1 MKCPTVPLSV
11 LDLSPISAGS
21 TVAQA
26 LRNTV
31 DLARAAER
39 AGYRRYW
46 LAEHHLNPGVAGAS
60 PPLLIQAVA
69 AATTTIRVGS
79 GAVQTGHRTP
89 LSVVEE
95 FGILD
100 ALFPGRI
107 DLGLGRSGGP
117 RSLPEPTDEPR
128 ERVVGDVLIP
138 KPFSFAGLI
147 GSPRFRAQIELLRQ
161 PEAKTP
167 AYDRIVDD
175 VLDLIAGR
183 YRSSEGVEV
192 HAVPGEGAA
201 VEPWVLGSSGADS
214 AVVAGERGLR
224 FAANYHVSPGTVLDA
239 VEAYRAAFRP
249 SPELDRP
256 YVMVSADV
264 VVGPDDATA
273 ERLAA
278 GYGPWV
284 HSIRTGA
291 GAIPFPDEADARSY
305 PWTAADRELV
315 DDRLRTQF
323 VGSPATVV
331 DRLAALQAVTGAD
344 ELLVTTITHRH
355 EDRVASQALLAQ
367 EWAARDRATAGRAAP
382 GEQRSA

>member
-1 MKCPTVPLSV
+1 MTVPLSV
-11 LDLSPISAGS
+11 LDLVPISAGS
-21 TVAQA
+21 TVAEA

-31 DLARAAER
+31 DLARGAER

-60 PPLLIQAVA
+60 PPLVIQAVA
-69 AATTTIRVGS
+69 AATSTIRVGS

-100 ALFPGRI
+100 ALYPGRI

-117 RSLPEPTDEPR
+117 RSLADR
-128 ERVVGDVLIP
+128 GNGAVAERVVDGVLIP
-138 KPFSFAGLI
+138 RPFSVAGLLA
-147 GSPRFRAQIELLRQ
+147 SPRFRAQVEVLRQ
-161 PEAKTP
+161 PGAQTP

-183 YRSSEGVEV
+183 FRSSEGVSV
-192 HAVPGEGAA
+192 HATPGEGAG

-239 VEAYRAAFRP
+239 VQAYREAFRP
-249 SPELDRP
+249 SPGLDRP

-273 ERLAA
+273 HRLAA

-284 HSIRTGA
+284 HSIRSGA
-291 GAIPFPDEADARSY
+291 GAIPFPDEAGAAGY
-305 PWTAADRELV
+305 PWTAADRDLV
-315 DDRLRTQF
+315 RDRVETQF
-323 VGSPATVV
+323 VGSPSTVAE
-331 DRLAALQAVTGAD
+331 RLAALAAVTGAD
-344 ELLVTTITHRH
+344 ELLVTTITHRN

-367 EWAARDRATAGRAAP
+367 EWASRNQVAR
-382 GEQRSA
+382 RSS

>member
-1 MKCPTVPLSV
+1 VTASVEAVPLSV

-21 TVAQA
+21 TVGQA

-39 AGYRRYW
+39 AGDRRDW

-69 AATTTIRVGS
+69 QATSTIRVGS

-100 ALFPGRI
+100 ALFPGRV

-117 RSLPEPTDEPR
+117 RSAPAEPAAEPE

-138 KPFSFAGLI
+138 KPFSFRGLL
-147 GSPRFRAQIELLRQ
+147 GSPRFRAQIELLLQ
-161 PEAKTP
+161 PGAQTP

-239 VEAYRAAFRP
+239 VEAYRGAFRP
-249 SPELDRP
+249 SAELDRP

-264 VVGPDDATA
+264 VVGQDDAA
-273 ERLAA
+273 AHRLAA

-284 HSIRTGA
+284 HSIRSGA
-291 GAIPFPDEADARSY
+291 GAIPFPDEAGAAGY
-305 PWTAADRELV
+305 PWTAEDRELV
-315 DDRLRTQF
+315 RDRLETRF
-323 VGSPATVV
+323 VGSPSTVV
-331 DRLAALQAVTGAD
+331 ERLAALQAVTGAD
-344 ELLVTTITHRH
+344 ELLVATITHRH
-355 EDRVASQALLAQ
+355 EDRVASHALLAQ
-367 EWAARDRATAGRAAP
+367 EWASRERATT
-382 GEQRSA
+382 Q

>member
-1 MKCPTVPLSV
+1 MNVPLSV
-11 LDLSPISAGS
+11 LDLVPISAGS
-21 TVAQA
+21 TVAEA

-60 PPLLIQAVA
+60 PPLVMQAVA
-69 AATTTIRVGS
+69 AATSTIRVGS
-79 GAVQTGHRTP
+79 GAMQTGHRTP

-100 ALFPGRI
+100 ALYPGRI

-117 RSLPEPTDEPR
+117 RGLADRGNGQAE
-128 ERVVGDVLIP
+128 ERVVDGVLIP
-138 KPFSFAGLI
+138 RPFSVAGLL
-147 GSPRFRAQIELLRQ
+147 GSPRFRAQVELLRQ
-161 PEAKTP
+161 PGAQTP

-183 YRSSEGVEV
+183 YRSSEGVSV
-192 HAVPGEGAA
+192 HATPGEGAVA
-201 VEPWVLGSSGADS
+201 EPWVLGSSGADS

-239 VEAYRAAFRP
+239 VQAYREAFRP
-249 SPELDRP
+249 SAELDRP

-264 VVGPDDATA
+264 VVGPDDAA
-273 ERLAA
+273 AQRLAA

-284 HSIRTGA
+284 HSIRSGA
-291 GAIPFPDEADARSY
+291 GAIPFLDEAGAAGY
-305 PWTAADRELV
+305 AWTAADRELV
-315 DDRLRTQF
+315 RDRVETQF
-323 VGSPATVV
+323 VGSPSTVAG
-331 DRLAALQAVTGAD
+331 RLAALAAVAGAD
-344 ELLVTTITHRH
+344 ELLVTTITHRQ

-367 EWAARDRATAGRAAP
+367 EWASRNEAAR
-382 GEQRSA
+382 RSS

>member
-1 MKCPTVPLSV
+1 
-11 LDLSPISAGS
+11 
-21 TVAQA
+21 
-26 LRNTV
+26 
-31 DLARAAER
+31 
-39 AGYRRYW
+39 
-46 LAEHHLNPGVAGAS
+46 
-60 PPLLIQAVA
+60 VA
-69 AATTTIRVGS
+69 AATSTIRVGS

-89 LSVVEE
+89 LSMVEE

-100 ALFPGRI
+100 ALYPGRI

-117 RSLPEPTDEPR
+117 RSLPERTDEPR

-183 YRSSEGVEV
+183 YRSSDGVEV

-305 PWTAADRELV
+305 SWTAADRELV

-323 VGSPATVV
+323 VGSPATVA
-331 DRLAALQAVTGAD
+331 DRLAALRAVTGAD

-355 EDRVASQALLAQ
+355 EDRVASQTLLAQ
-367 EWAARDRATAGRAAP
+367 EWAARDRAPVG
-382 GEQRSA
+382 